1 MNPMSALTE
10 GILYLRR
17 VTLTADE
24 ATAARHRSEQIQGR
38 RQPVSQYERGLYEA
52 EGRTPPED

>member
-1 MNPMSALTE
+1 MSALTE
-10 GILYLRR
+10 GSVHFRR
-17 VTLTADE
+17 VILTADQ

-38 RQPVSQYERGLYEA
+38 KQTVSAYERGLYEA

>member
-1 MNPMSALTE
+1 MSALTE